1 MDPAP
6 SFAADAMLGSLARW
20 LRLFGFD
27 CTFDVDIADARL
39 LETARAE
46 GRVLLTRDR
55 AVARKAARA
64 LFVEGG
70 DLDEQLLFVFA
81 ELGLALPQEIPM
93 TRCSL
98 CNALLE
104 RATQAAVDGGAL
116 PPRVLES
123 HTEFYRCP
131 KCGRFYWKGT
141 HFDSMGGRLAGLRER
156 RGAGSAT
163 SEPLGPR
170 EPAARN
176 R

>member
-1 MDPAP
+1 MDPTP

-27 CTFDVDIADARL
+27 CSFDVDIEDARL
-39 LETARAE
+39 IGTARAE
-46 GRVLLTRDR
+46 ERVVLTRDR

-64 LFVEGG
+64 LFIESD
-70 DLDEQLLFVFA
+70 DLDAQLLSVFRR
-81 ELGLALPQEIPM
+81 LGVALPHEIPM

-104 RATQAAVDGGAL
+104 RATQAVVDAAAL
-116 PPRVLES
+116 PARVLES
-123 HTEFYRCP
+123 HTEFYRCL

-141 HFDSMGGRLAGLRER
+141 HFDSMGQRLAGLRER
-156 RGAGSAT
+156 RGAVSAT

-170 EPAARN
+170 EPGARN

>member
-1 MDPAP
+1 MDVAPA
-6 SFAADAMLGSLARW
+6 FAADAMLGSLARW

-27 CTFDVDIADARL
+27 CTFDVHIEDARL
-39 LETARAE
+39 IETARAE
-46 GRVLLTRDR
+46 ARVVLTRDR

-64 LFVEGG
+64 IFVES
-70 DLDEQLLFVFA
+70 DDVDAQLLSVFRR
-81 ELGLALPQEIPM
+81 LGVSLPAEIPM

-104 RATQAAVDGGAL
+104 PATEAMVDGAAL
-116 PPRVLES
+116 PARVLES

-131 KCGRFYWKGT
+131 KCARFYWKGT
-141 HFDSMGGRLAGLRER
+141 HFESMGRRLAGLRER
-156 RGAGSAT
+156 RGAASAP